1 MHGTFTS
8 GLDCLG
14 ALDQEGT
21 GSGMR
26 LLSQLGFITLR
37 LLRTSFLDFGSS
49 SLFSNG
55 LKASRA
61 ASGMST
67 R

>member
-1 MHGTFTS
+1 M
-8 GLDCLG
+8 
-14 ALDQEGT
+14 

-26 LLSQLGFITLR
+26 LLSQLGFITSR
-37 LLRTSFLDFGSS
+37 LLKTSFLDFGSS

-55 LKASRA
+55 LKARKG